1 MTKAT
6 HEYSYPLRSEW
17 STAEVTTVMAFYNA
31 VEEAYEGGTATAD
44 LLDAY
49 AAFKTVVPDK
59 MTEKQLDVA
68 FTEASGYSLY
78 RAVQAAKQA
87 AGPTVQLTGGEQRG

>member
-31 VEEAYEGGTATAD
+31 VEEAYEGGTSAAD
-44 LLDAY
+44 LLAAY

-59 MTEKQLDVA
+59 MTEKQLDA
-68 FTEASGYSLY
+68 EFTEASGYSLY
-78 RAVQAAKQA
+78 RAVQAARQDDQ
-87 AGPTVQLTGGEQRG
+87 TTIRMTGGEHRG